1 MANGWRKSE
10 ARPGRS
16 NDLRSVAAIAVTTL
30 DLNGAS
36 LQMGRHVVKRKSV
49 GLGKTTKSVLRRAR
63 PSATALSRLVA
74 ALRPRALQLN
84 EEDRQWTRRRGTN
97 EQGSF
102 KDTTSRG

>member
-16 NDLRSVAAIAVTTL
+16 NDLRSVAAIAVTTI

-49 GLGKTTKSVLRRAR
+49 VLGKSTKSVLRRAR
-63 PSATALSRLVA
+63 PSATALSKLVSG
-74 ALRPRALQLN
+74 LRPRGLQLN
-84 EEDRQWTRRRGTN
+84 EADRQWMNQRWKN
-97 EQGSF
+97 EEGLF
-102 KDTTSRG
+102 KDSTS